1 MLLHKNVMH
10 NTSDCSYCT
19 EKENI
24 IGKNLSKVQ
33 KVTPKYVDRLQTDKA
48 SCRNKH
54 TSDQIIH

>member
-33 KVTPKYVDRLQTDKA
+33 KVTPKYVDCRQTKPLVE
-48 SCRNKH
+48 
-54 TSDQIIH
+54 IIIQVIKSVH